1 MDKTKQHQAY
11 LDYIHNTY
19 IAKNSDYGDSFS
31 ESMDEYGLTAGLI
44 RMGDKMSR
52 LKSLNKRETMSVHD
66 ESLQDTLLDLANY
79 AIMTAMW
86 LNPEDEDRIRFFE
99 GDDEEPDSI
108 DVKDEVADLS
118 WNQRMLNVRNGY
130 PNPTK
135 NPTKS

>member
-1 MDKTKQHQAY
+1 MDKKKQHREY
-11 LDYIHNTY
+11 VDLIHRTY
-19 IAKNSDYGDSFS
+19 IRKNSDYGDSFS
-31 ESMDEYGLTAGLI
+31 ESMDEYGLTSALI

-52 LKSLNKRETMSVHD
+52 LKSLSKQETMQVRD

-79 AIMTAMW
+79 AIMTAIW
-86 LNPEDEDRIRFFE
+86 LKEQDEGKFKFFE
-99 GDDEEPDSI
+99 GDDEWPDSS
-108 DVKDEVADLS
+108 DVKDEVS